1 MNAFNRISLA
11 VSIAPLAVSIALA
24 SAVALP
30 VAQAAPA
37 VEKTVGIASP
47 FVAADDG
54 TPLYVKDWGPKD
66 GPVVVLSHGWPLNAD
81 SWESQMQ
88 FLAEHGY
95 RVIAHDRRGH
105 GRSGQPWAGNTM
117 DQYADDLDAVL
128 RAKGVKRATLVGF
141 STGGGEVARY
151 IGRHGT
157 SRVDKVVFVSA
168 VTPIM
173 GRTATNPDGVPEAVF
188 ESLRKASLDNR
199 AQLYKDVA
207 SGPFFGFNRPGAQV
221 SSGLID
227 SFYNQGMQAGS
238 KATYESI
245 EAFFHSDFRE
255 DLKKVNVP
263 TLVIHGTDDQVV
275 PIATTGRATVQLV
288 KGARLIEYAGAP
300 HGITDTHKDRLNQD
314 LLDFLRR

>member
-1 MNAFNRISLA
+1 MNALSRLA
-11 VSIAPLAVSIALA
+11 LAATIALGGFALQTVA
-24 SAVALP
+24 S
-30 VAQAAPA
+30 AAPA
-37 VEKTVGIASP
+37 AATVTIASP
-47 FVAADDG
+47 FVAANDG

-66 GPVVVLSHGWPLNAD
+66 GPVVVFSHGWPLNAD

-105 GRSGQPWAGNTM
+105 GRSGQPWAGNNM
-117 DQYADDLDAVL
+117 DHYADDLDAVL

-157 SRVDKVVFVSA
+157 ERVAKVAFVSA

-173 GRTATNPDGVPEAVF
+173 GASPTHLEGVPEAVF
-188 ESLRKASLDNR
+188 DSLRKASLDNR
-199 AQLYKDVA
+199 AQLYKDIA
-207 SGPFFGFNRPGAQV
+207 GGPFFGFNRPGAKT
-221 SSGLID
+221 SAGLVD
-227 SFYNQGMQAGS
+227 SFYVQGMQAGS
-238 KATYESI
+238 KATYDSI

-263 TLVIHGTDDQVV
+263 TLVIHGTDDQIV
-275 PIATTGRATVQLV
+275 PIETTGRATARLV
-288 KGARLIEYAGAP
+288 KGARLIEYAGGP

-314 LLDFLRR
+314 LLDFVRQ

>member
-1 MNAFNRISLA
+1 MNALSR
-11 VSIAPLAVSIALA
+11 IALA
-24 SAVALP
+24 ATLAVGTLAT
-30 VAQAAPA
+30 VAPASAAPA
-37 VEKTVGIASP
+37 APKAAAVVSP

-66 GPVVVLSHGWPLNAD
+66 GPAVVFSHGWPLNAD

-88 FLAEHGY
+88 FLAERGY

-105 GRSGQPWAGNTM
+105 GRSGQPWANNTM

-128 RAKGVKRATLVGF
+128 RAKDVKRATLVGF

-157 SRVDKVVFVSA
+157 ARVAKVVFVSA

-173 GRTATNPDGVPEAVF
+173 GASPTNPNGVPEAVF
-188 ESLRKASLDNR
+188 DSLRQASLANR
-199 AQLYKDVA
+199 AQLYKDIA
-207 SGPFFGFNRPGAQV
+207 SGPFFGFNRPGAK
-221 SSGLID
+221 SSAGLID
-227 SFYNQGMQAGS
+227 HFYAQGTQAGS
-238 KATYESI
+238 KATYDSI

-263 TLVIHGTDDQVV
+263 ALVIHGDDDQIV
-275 PIATTGRATVQLV
+275 PIETTGRATAKLV
-288 KGARLIEYAGAP
+288 KGARLIEYPGAP

-314 LLDFLRR
+314 LLDFVRR